1 MKAVDPAVICGSH
14 QPYFFYWVQGLN
26 RTHIL
31 SGQRAG
37 PISLHFIA
45 STRPDAGRSTPSRLF
60 PKGSLMK
67 MRQSSHRE
75 CSEPRKCLSDCVL
88 TRRKVVGI
96 HDKKSGYIEYLSQGE
111 MHLQEF

>member
-1 MKAVDPAVICGSH
+1 M
-14 QPYFFYWVQGLN
+14 
-26 RTHIL
+26 R
-31 SGQRAG
+31 
-37 PISLHFIA
+37 IA
-45 STRPDAGRSTPSRLF
+45 SAILFLLGSGIESNTYTQRPESRAYFPAFYCIHQTGCRKIHALSRLF